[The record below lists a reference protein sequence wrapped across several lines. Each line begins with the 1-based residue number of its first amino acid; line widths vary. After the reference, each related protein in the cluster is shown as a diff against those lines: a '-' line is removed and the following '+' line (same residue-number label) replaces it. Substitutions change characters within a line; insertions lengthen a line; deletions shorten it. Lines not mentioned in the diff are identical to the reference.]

1 MSALHVRDVP
11 EPVMAAL
18 RERATRH
25 GRSVQQEVRQI
36 LAAAAVEP
44 AAGTTSEPLR
54 LTTVRTS
61 VTSRW
66 AREEIYGA
74 AGR

>member
-44 AAGTTSEPLR
+44 AAGATSEPLS

-66 AREEIYGA
+66 ARAEIYGP